1 MVTETNPYYWDCE
14 CKTDYQHKK
23 TDTLYCVKC
32 NSYEDDQPDSRVNE
46 LLALKN
52 ICPDCSGT
60 GIPLSWL
67 EHLLSSSPAIVAL
80 VDEEGKPDK

>member
-1 MVTETNPYYWDCE
+1 MTDLKKDETEEQLDQILERIQLWIDSSPN
-14 CKTDYQHKK
+14 
-23 TDTLYCVKC
+23 
-32 NSYEDDQPDSRVNE
+32 ED
-46 LLALKN
+46 
-52 ICPDCSGT
+52 T